1 MSNIFETDPGT
12 NNKLPF
18 EDGVFSSNTYSTLII
33 GAISEIKEEKIN
45 LCTDKIQETFDNHN
59 QIIFAGNGGSHA
71 IAMHMACDYGKG
83 LKRHLKDKVMVSS
96 LGSNNALSSAIA
108 NDFGYENLF
117 SAELEMI
124 AKPGDLL
131 IAISSS
137 GNSPNIL
144 NAIKKSKEMSIF
156 TIGLSGFDGGSLRE
170 ESNISIH
177 INLNNYPGVEF
188 LHQYCLDLIC
198 MSLFKE
204 S

>member
-1 MSNIFETDPGT
+1 
-12 NNKLPF
+12 
-18 EDGVFSSNTYSTLII
+18 
-33 GAISEIKEEKIN
+33 
-45 LCTDKIQETFDNHN
+45 
-59 QIIFAGNGGSHA
+59 
-71 IAMHMACDYGKG
+71 
-83 LKRHLKDKVMVSS
+83 
-96 LGSNNALSSAIA
+96 
-108 NDFGYENLF
+108 
-117 SAELEMI
+117 MI

-144 NAIKKSKEMSIF
+144 NAVKKSKEMKMLS
-156 TIGLSGFDGGSLRE
+156 IGLTGFDGGSLRE
-170 ESNISIH
+170 DSDISIH